1 MKCLQVLLD
10 FWEIFHAARDA
21 GGVREQVMDRDF
33 FSVEKVGDEFRYCI
47 VATQQFFCSRR
58 RTAAAVNCF
67 ETDAMR
73 NLVWG
78 VLVTAN
84 SQLAMP

>member
-1 MKCLQVLLD
+1 MLEPCEAKVSRTVLRGLGLR
-10 FWEIFHAARDA
+10 EGARLL
-21 GGVREQVMDRDF
+21 GVLSSF
-33 FSVEKVGDEFRYCI
+33 L
-47 VATQQFFCSRR
+47 CSCR

-67 ETDAMR
+67 ETEAMR